1 MVGLLTQRI
10 GHIIMKPLQSH
21 GHVFGGSLLI
31 AGTTIGVG
39 MLGLPVATGPGGFLP
54 SITIYFICWA
64 FMLCTGL
71 LLLEVCSWMP
81 EDSNLITM
89 ASRMLGKPGKIAC
102 WFIYL
107 FLFEMVM
114 IAHIAVGGSIS
125 NELFSGG
132 LGSFNAII
140 IYTILFS
147 PIVYLGTKAV
157 DRINLFMF
165 SGVIISY
172 LLFII
177 VAVKHVDLGMLTA
190 THWGKAWLAVPVLF
204 TSFTYQVII
213 PTLVT
218 YMKRDFK
225 KVRQTI
231 IYGTTIP
238 LVVYVLWQ
246 VLILGIIPIQG
257 PNGLLEAAET
267 GKNAVEPL
275 KHFIQSNIVVGIGK
289 AFGFFAMTAS
299 YIALALAFVDFLADG
314 LKVKKTGYR
323 KTVLCLM
330 VFIPPLLVTL
340 INDGIFL
347 TALGYAGGISCAI
360 LFGIYPPLMV
370 WIGRYRK
377 GYSTGRQIPGG
388 KVFLGFLILLMISEL
403 GLEIFTQFI

>member
-1 MVGLLTQRI
+1 
-10 GHIIMKPLQSH
+10 MKSLQPK
-21 GHVFGGSLLI
+21 GKVFGGSLLI

-39 MLGLPVATGPGGFLP
+39 MLGLPVATGPAGFVP
-54 SITIYFICWA
+54 SIAVYLICWA

-89 ASRMLGKPGKIAC
+89 ASRMLGKPGRIAC

-125 NELFSGG
+125 NEIFSGG
-132 LGSFNAII
+132 LGSFNAILL
-140 IYTILFS
+140 YTILFS
-147 PIVYLGTKAV
+147 PVVYLGTKAV

-165 SGVIISY
+165 SGVVVSY

-177 VAVKHVDLGMLTA
+177 VAVNHVNLEMLTA
-190 THWGKAWLAVPVLF
+190 HHWGKIWLAVPILF

-238 LVVYVLWQ
+238 LVVYVVWQ
-246 VLILGIIPIQG
+246 LLILGIVPIEG
-257 PNGLLEAAET
+257 PNGLIEAATT

-275 KHFIQSNIVVGIGK
+275 KHFVQSNVVVSIGK

-314 LKVKKTGYR
+314 LKVKKEGYR

-330 VFIPPLLVTL
+330 VFVPPLLVTL
-340 INDGIFL
+340 INDSIFL

-388 KVFLGFLILLMISEL
+388 KAFLGFLILLMIVEL
-403 GLEIFTQFI
+403 GIEIIPQFSY